1 MSASHLNLIAPSRF
15 IYATHP
21 SPQLVS
27 LILSPTR
34 YFLLSPS
41 MTTQDIHTYTH
52 TYTYLNSFFSGFK
65 NSTRKYKNKILKKSL
80 MEKFIFFVMFIVKIA
95 GMGSRYFARRRFSRS
110 LIHKENISLIT
121 ASSPRVWILIL
132 SKVVGYPFCI
142 NSCCEWQLF
151 SLILLTSHFLTHID
165 LQFRENVFHWSKFKT
180 CLTFIFF
187 WWTFHLLLIDPNR
200 CFLFEA

>member
-1 MSASHLNLIAPSRF
+1 MSTSHLNLIAPSRF

-27 LILSPTR
+27 LILSLTR
-34 YFLLSPS
+34 YYLLSPS

-52 TYTYLNSFFSGFK
+52 DIYLNLFFSGFK
-65 NSTRKYKNKILKKSL
+65 NSTKKYKNKILKKSL
-80 MEKFIFFVMFIVKIA
+80 MENFIFCVMFIVKIA
-95 GMGSRYFARRRFSRS
+95 ATGSRYLAKRRFSSS
-110 LIHKENISLIT
+110 LVHKENISLIT

-142 NSCCEWQLF
+142 NGSCEWQLF
-151 SLILLTSHFLTHID
+151 SVILLTSHNLTHID
-165 LQFRENVFHWSKFKT
+165 LKFRENVFPWSKFKT
-180 CLTFIFF
+180 CWTYIFF